1 MPVDGSLDRQV
12 VDETHPQPGTLAYP
26 QFGAWYARAEGPGLG
41 LVPGDQLDVQGRGDQ
56 LVVVA
61 GVIVFDLAQPV
72 TRRATGAQANHN
84 QAGKALEHLSTGEGH
99 RCGYLVSAQSSCQ
112 QWLAMKGEYDTPA
125 TGKD

>member
-1 MPVDGSLDRQV
+1 M
-12 VDETHPQPGTLAYP
+12 
-26 QFGAWYARAEGPGLG
+26 
-41 LVPGDQLDVQGRGDQ
+41 PGDQLDVQGRGDQ

-125 TGKD
+125 NGKD